1 MTPEKKIEHK
11 GRIIRTEIRTT
22 ATPRQVWEAWTDPQ
36 KIAQWFVDRA
46 AGEPKVGTTFTW
58 FFDKFNYTM
67 PYEVLEAV
75 PDERFTLYWSGAGS
89 AYPPGII
96 EVTIEREGGTTI
108 VRLVNSGFRED
119 AKWDEEYQGTV
130 SGWQMALAIL
140 KHYLEN
146 YFGQPK
152 TLILIMRPA
161 QFSYELLMPF
171 YVTAPGLAQWLAT
184 SGSIGKLGE
193 RYELALR
200 DGGKMAGRVLAI
212 TRSEVA
218 LSWEEIQGALELKAF
233 SMGPG
238 KRMVGIRG
246 LGWNMEPAR
255 AEELERRMGAALER
269 LTAALGNATAAS
281 PAP

>member
-11 GRIIRTEIRTT
+11 GRIIRAEIRTT
-22 ATPRQVWEAWTDPQ
+22 ATPRQVWEAWTDPI

-46 AGEPKVGTTFTW
+46 TGEPRVGTTYTW

-67 PYEVLEAV
+67 PYEVLEAI
-75 PDERFTLYWSGAGS
+75 PEERFSLYWSGAGA

-96 EVTIEREGGTTI
+96 EVNIEREAGITV
-108 VRLVNSGFRED
+108 VRLVNSGFQED
-119 AKWDEEYQGTV
+119 AKWDEEYQGVV

-146 YFGQPK
+146 YFAQPK
-152 TLILIMRPA
+152 TLIFVMRPA
-161 QFSYELLMPF
+161 QFSYEQLMPF
-171 YVTAPGLAQWLAT
+171 YTTVAGLAQWLTT
-184 SGSIGKLGE
+184 SGTIGE
-193 RYELALR
+193 SSQRCELALR
-200 DGGKMAGRVLAI
+200 DGGKLHGRVLAI
-212 TRSEVA
+212 SRREVA
-218 LSWEEIQGALELKAF
+218 LSWDEIHGTIELKAF

-246 LGWNMEPAR
+246 LGWSMDPAR
-255 AEELERRMGAALER
+255 AKEIEDRMESALER
-269 LTAALGNATAAS
+269 LVAALGNTTTAS

>member
-11 GRIIRTEIRTT
+11 GRIIRAEIRTT
-22 ATPRQVWEAWTDPQ
+22 ATPRQVWEAWTDPA

-46 AGEPKVGTTFTW
+46 TGEPRVGTTYTW

-67 PYEVLEAV
+67 PYEVLEAI
-75 PDERFTLYWSGAGS
+75 PEERFSLYWSGAGA

-96 EVTIEREGGTTI
+96 EVKIEREAGITI
-108 VRLVNSGFRED
+108 VRVVNSGFQED
-119 AKWDEEYQGTV
+119 AKWDEQYEGTV
-130 SGWQMALAIL
+130 SGWQMAMAIL

-152 TLILIMRPA
+152 TLIFAMRPA
-161 QFSYELLMPF
+161 QFSYEQLMPF
-171 YVTAPGLAQWLAT
+171 YTTAAGLGQWLAT
-184 SGSIGKLGE
+184 SGTIGKFGE
-193 RYELALR
+193 QFKFALL
-200 DGGKMAGRVLAI
+200 DGGEMTGRVLAI

-218 LSWEEIQGALELKAF
+218 LSCEEISGTIELKAF

-238 KRMVGIRG
+238 KRTVGIRC
-246 LGWNMEPAR
+246 LGWGMEPAQ
-255 AEELERRMGAALER
+255 AKEIEGRMESALER
-269 LTAALGNATAAS
+269 LVTALGNTATAS